1 MDQQGVVTA
10 DDGMQL
16 LDFDGLVLDLDRRQV
31 MRRGGR
37 RQLSPRECLLL
48 ETFMRHAGQVLSRR
62 FLMKHVWSTD
72 FVGDTR
78 VLEVTVCTL
87 RRKIEDGRDSPRY
100 LATVRGVGY
109 RFGPSV

>member
-1 MDQQGVVTA
+1 MHEQPVVT
-10 DDGMQL
+10 DDETQL
-16 LDFDGLVLDLDRRQV
+16 LHFDGLVLDLDRRQV
-31 MRRGGR
+31 TGRGGTR
-37 RQLSPRECLLL
+37 HLSPTECLLL

-72 FVGDTR
+72 FLGDTR

-109 RFGPSV
+109 RFGRPA